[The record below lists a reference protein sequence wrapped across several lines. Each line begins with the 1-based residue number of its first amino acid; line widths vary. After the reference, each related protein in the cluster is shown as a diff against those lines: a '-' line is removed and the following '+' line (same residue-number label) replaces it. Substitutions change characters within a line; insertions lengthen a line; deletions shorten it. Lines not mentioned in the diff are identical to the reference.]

1 MVTLEQVK
9 LLETKVAKA
18 IEYVNRVTEENNV
31 LTEENNLFIEEN
43 NLLRGK
49 LDTCQKQVEELEG
62 VVKSFKVDQGRIEE
76 GIVAALDRLNQFE
89 DVIGQNLISVQAL
102 GASDKPLEIMDKPPE
117 TADKP
122 LEASIQVSEDVSIGV
137 SLSEPPQ
144 AVVLEDSVGETEI
157 FEERGEGQSPL
168 QDTPGEAASGE
179 LDIF

>member
-9 LLETKVAKA
+9 LLEAKVAKA

-49 LDTCQKQVEELEG
+49 LDACQKQVEELEG

-102 GASDKPLEIMDKPPE
+102 GVSDKPSEILDKPPE
-117 TADKP
+117 TADKQP
-122 LEASIQVSEDVSIGV
+122 EATIQVSENVPVGV
-137 SLSEPPQ
+137 SFSEPPQ
-144 AVVLEDSVGETEI
+144 AAVLEGSVGGMEI
-157 FEERGEGQSPL
+157 FEEQGEGKSPF
-168 QDTPGEAASGE
+168 QDTSGEAASEE